1 MPSSSDGAVV
11 TTWVIK
17 RIAETDP
24 EHLCQS
30 RQKLNQTIVK
40 KLSLILLVL
49 MLLAPGSVCA
59 AEIVGAFDPSP
70 ADVAVEKKTSAADES
85 YFEQIKKLLEE
96 WTDSTKKLGSKSKAV
111 SEQTKNWLQTDFK
124 KIGDWNYK
132 QVAVPLEE
140 IANLEKVLNEHGAE
154 RWECFFVQP
163 QGREI
168 HLLFKRPSVSYLHK
182 LSQVDFLR
190 MLSSG
195 GEVAAEAAE

>member
-1 MPSSSDGAVV
+1 M
-11 TTWVIK
+11 K

-24 EHLCQS
+24 ERLCQS

-40 KLSLILLVL
+40 KFSLILLVL
-49 MLLAPGSVCA
+49 VLVSPRSVCA

-70 ADVAVEKKTSAADES
+70 AAAGVEKKTSATDES
-85 YFEQIKKLLEE
+85 YIEQIKKLLEE
-96 WTDSTKKLGSKSKAV
+96 WTNSSKKLGSKGKAV
-111 SEQTKNWLQTDFK
+111 GAQTKNWLKTDFK
-124 KIGDWNYK
+124 KIGDWKYK
-132 QVAVPLEE
+132 QVAVPLAE